1 MKLSLKTTNTLRL
14 ISGFPLIILF
24 VFSTYFLYLSYISY
38 QNVTMLDKKVSNID
52 HLSALM
58 DEISNER
65 GISAVYMSTNGEIG
79 SEIMEKQR
87 ERTLK
92 EIETFSKAYQDDGT
106 ISEVNKIKNMLNNIK
121 KIRQQIYSLSIN
133 FNQAFFD
140 YFSSINDL
148 GLIDIGHIDQYS
160 TNTQI
165 GLLANSLVGA
175 YYDIEYLSQQRDFIS
190 KVLGEESGVSQENLA
205 IWLDL
210 FSKSGKFDANLL
222 PNGNTKDEIL
232 KIEKSRESIQFN
244 NEIKHLKANL
254 VMQATSGNFEIDQGF
269 WFNLMTKKI
278 DLLKKSTKIIQ
289 KNLNEATGE
298 FYFTNMTKLVI
309 ALSIWVLSFILL
321 IIGFA
326 TTKRFQKNV
335 TDLNQVLTKVAQ
347 LAKSDKAL
355 DIETSEGT
363 SEAYAVIDE
372 AIEYISEEKYY
383 AEEANRAKTI
393 FLANMS
399 HEIRTPLNGI
409 IGFTELLKNTDLDEE
424 KRDFVEVIE
433 KSSENLLA
441 IINNILDLSKIE
453 SNKVDLD
460 EILFLPIKE
469 FESAIEVYGPKA
481 AEKEIDLAFFIDP
494 SLSNYLRG
502 DITKIKEVL
511 INLMS
516 NAVKFT
522 SSGGKIIVEIR
533 RIASNKANSTSIVFS
548 VEDDG
553 IGISKEKQEHIFD
566 AFSQADSTVTRKFGG
581 TGLGLTI
588 SAEYIKLMGG
598 ELQISSEE
606 GKGSKFFFTLT
617 LNETIANESNL
628 RNTYGDLKCAL
639 YYDQK
644 ENNIHTR
651 FTSDY
656 LEYFGIQ
663 VHRYQNLQ
671 ELDKITQSDS
681 INMIVVELEKIEN
694 TQQEAYKNLSI
705 PVILTVKANTKGLEN
720 KISIENAYSIF
731 EPVNITKLS
740 KTLEKIRQQNQKLDE
755 SEISP
760 QEHTKESK
768 QEIKIAYEEPPK
780 PSTATKFNAKAL
792 VAEDNEINQKLIKQ
806 LLTSFELDIDIVENG
821 YLAFEARKEKSY
833 DIIFMDIAMPV
844 MDGVAAT
851 KKIIEY
857 EKTNNLPHIPI
868 VAVTANALKG
878 DRDKFIS
885 EGLDEYITKP
895 VDKTLLLKAL
905 QQFIKVEKTIQ
916 VKPLEE
922 KIDKPEAE
930 VPKPKQA
937 LILKDVLL
945 FKKSN
950 IENRIFSS
958 VLKQFC
964 NEVDIATSLEEFK
977 QYLDR
982 NCYKVA
988 LVDYEIPS
996 FSANEVSR
1004 WLYDSAQKHGVS
1016 KINSIVFTDPSK
1028 PPKENLKPLFG
1039 EIVKNLISKIELEAL
1054 IRPYLR

>member
-38 QNVTMLDKKVSNID
+38 QNVTMLNKKVSNID
-52 HLSALM
+52 HLSVLM

-87 ERTLK
+87 ERTSK
-92 EIETFSKAYQDDGT
+92 EIDTFLKTYQDDGT
-106 ISEVNKIKNMLNNIK
+106 VSEANKIKNMLSNIK

-140 YFSSINDL
+140 YFSSINNL

-175 YYDIEYLSQQRDFIS
+175 YYDIEYLSQQRDFIT
-190 KVLGEESGVSQENLA
+190 KVLGEEGGVSEENLA

-222 PNGNTKDEIL
+222 PLGNTKDEIV
-232 KIEKSRESIQFN
+232 KIEKSRENVQFN

-254 VMQATSGNFEIDQGF
+254 VMQATSGDFEIDQGF

-289 KNLNEATGE
+289 KNLNEATAE
-298 FYFTNMTKLVI
+298 FYITNMTKLII
-309 ALSIWVLSFILL
+309 ALSIWILSFILL

-335 TDLNQVLTKVAQ
+335 TDLNQVLTKVAE

-363 SEAYAVIDE
+363 SEAYLVIDE
-372 AIEYISEEKYY
+372 AIEYISQERYY
-383 AEEANRAKTI
+383 AEEANRAKSI

-409 IGFTELLKNTDLDEE
+409 IGFTELLKSTDLDEE

-522 SSGGKIIVEIR
+522 ASGGNIIVEIR
-533 RIASNKANSTSIVFS
+533 RIATNKANSTSIIFS

-588 SAEYIKLMGG
+588 SAEYIKMMGG

-606 GKGSKFFFTLT
+606 GKGSKFYFTLT
-617 LNETIANESNL
+617 LNETMANESNL

-639 YYDQK
+639 HYDQA
-644 ENNIHTR
+644 ENNIHSR

-663 VHRYQNLQ
+663 VLRYQNLQ
-671 ELDKITQSDS
+671 ELDKIVQTEP
-681 INMIVVELEKIEN
+681 INMIVVELDKIEN
-694 TQQEAYKNLSI
+694 TQQDTYKNLEI
-705 PVILTVKANTKGLEN
+705 PLIIMVKANTKGLEN
-720 KISIENAYSIF
+720 KIIIKNAYSIF

-740 KTLEKIRQQNQKLDE
+740 KTLEKIRQQAQ
-755 SEISP
+755 SP
-760 QEHTKESK
+760 EDGIIAHEPLKIPTQTETSSKE
-768 QEIKIAYEEPPK
+768 ELNE
-780 PSTATKFNAKAL
+780 ATKFNAKAL

-806 LLTSFELDIDIVENG
+806 LLTSFGLDIDIVGNG
-821 YLAFEARKEKSY
+821 YLAFEARKDQSY

-844 MDGVAAT
+844 MDGIQAT

-857 EKTNNLPHIPI
+857 ENSNNLPHIPI

-878 DRDKFIS
+878 DRDKFIN

-895 VDKTLLLKAL
+895 VDKNLLLKAL
-905 QQFIKVEKTIQ
+905 RQFIKVDKSIK

-922 KIDKPEAE
+922 IAKQEPEL
-930 VPKPKQA
+930 VKPKQD

-964 NEVDIATSLEEFK
+964 NEVDIVASLEEFK
-977 QYLDR
+977 KHLDR
-982 NCYKVA
+982 NYYKVV

-1004 WLYDSAQKHGVS
+1004 WLYDSAQRHGVN
-1016 KINSIVFTDPSK
+1016 KINSILFTDPSK
-1028 PPKENLKPLFG
+1028 PPKENLRPLFG